1 MANAPSPL
9 STSWV
14 SGYDFGAPEPAGGW
28 IGTGESFGWTRHLG
42 SDIGTKAGQPIIA
55 PFGGTATFQ
64 TGLVGYGNLLT
75 EQFSNGWEFLFG
87 HVAGGVSGPVKQGQ
101 QIGETGANVGSAQ
114 GAVTLFAVHDPQG
127 VAVNPDSYLN
137 SLVAGQA
144 TGKSLFG
151 AAGAA
156 LDAPAAP
163 TNPLAALFAA
173 LSDNAL
179 PPNYLPAARG
189 GSVPPSATTGPSP
202 SLGPD
207 PLGIGAGLSSLG
219 TSLNAIPT
227 QIGHGLADFFV
238 VGEHDIAQWLGSQA
252 VAFFVAAIVLLV
264 LFL

>member
-1 MANAPSPL
+1 LANAPSPL

-28 IGTGESFGWTRHLG
+28 IGTGESFGWTKHLG
-42 SDIGTKAGQPIIA
+42 SDIGTKAGQPIVA
-55 PFGGTATFQ
+55 PFAGTATFQ

-75 EQFSNGWEFLFG
+75 EKFSNGWEFLFG
-87 HVAGGVSGPVKQGQ
+87 HVAGGVSGPVQQGQ

-127 VAVNPDSYLN
+127 NAVNPDSYLN
-137 SLVAGQA
+137 SLVAGRA
-144 TGKSLFG
+144 TGASLFG

-156 LDAPAAP
+156 LDAAPKSSDPCAGLSGAEWIACKLGSAAGSGAGVV
-163 TNPLAALFAA
+163 TNP
-173 LSDNAL
+173 SSAL
-179 PPNYLPAARG
+179 PN
-189 GSVPPSATTGPSP
+189 
-202 SLGPD
+202 LGPD
-207 PLGIGAGLSSLG
+207 PFGIAAAGGAFAGSIA
-219 TSLNAIPT
+219 AIPT